1 VNLVPERHHAVVV
14 DDFEGVG
21 TRPVKP
27 IDNAFVETLN
37 GSFRDE
43 CLNLHWLDDLTE
55 AKHLSKG

>member
-1 VNLVPERHHAVVV
+1 V